1 MSKAIVASEY
11 GGPEKLVYTEVADT
25 APGPGQ
31 VRVKIAAVGVNFI
44 DIYRRQ
50 GVYDVPLPNVPGEEF
65 AGEVVACGEG
75 VNWLSPGDRVAT
87 AKGAGAYAEFANVD
101 ALQVVR
107 IPDDV
112 TYEQAAGA
120 MLQGLTAHYLCNSVF
135 PVMPEHTVLIH
146 AGAGGV
152 GLLLTQMC
160 KLKGATIITTVSTPE
175 KEILSKG
182 AGADV
187 VLGYEKFS
195 DHVREIT
202 GGVGA
207 DVVFDGVGK
216 ATFEGS
222 LLSLRRRGWMV
233 LFGAASGLV
242 PPFELHRLNGLGSLV
257 VTRPGLWDFTV
268 TSEELNWRASELFG
282 LIGSGKLDVRIG
294 GIFPLSGAG
303 DAQEALAGRGTT
315 GKLLLIP

>member
-1 MSKAIVASEY
+1 MSTAIVASEY
-11 GGPEKLVYTEVADT
+11 GGPEVLTLTEVPEV
-25 APGPGQ
+25 APGPGE
-31 VRVKIAAVGVNFI
+31 VRVKVAAIGVNFI
-44 DIYRRQ
+44 EIYRRQ
-50 GVYDVPLPNVPGEEF
+50 GVYEVPLPNVPGEEF

-75 VNWLSPGDRVAT
+75 VNWLSVGDRVAT
-87 AKGAGAYAEFANVD
+87 AKGAGAYAEYVNVD

-112 TYEQAAGA
+112 TFDQAAGA

-135 PVMPEHTVLIH
+135 PVQPGQTVLIH

-160 KLKGATIITTVSTPE
+160 KLKGATVITTVSTPE

-182 AGADV
+182 AGADH
-187 VLGYEKFS
+187 VLGYDNFNEK
-195 DHVREIT
+195 VRELT
-202 GGVGA
+202 AGVGA

-216 ATFEGS
+216 STFEQS
-222 LLSLRRRGWMV
+222 LLSLRKRGWMV

-257 VTRPGLWDFTV
+257 VTRPGLWDFTE
-268 TSEELNWRASELFG
+268 TTDELNWRTSELFG

-294 GIFPLSGAG
+294 GIYALKAAG
-303 DAQEALAGRGTT
+303 DAQEALASRGTT